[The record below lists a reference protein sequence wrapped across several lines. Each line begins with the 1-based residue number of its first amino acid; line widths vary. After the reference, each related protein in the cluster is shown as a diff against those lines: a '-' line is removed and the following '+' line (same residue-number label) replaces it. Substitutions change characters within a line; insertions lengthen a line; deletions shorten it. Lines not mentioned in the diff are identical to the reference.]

1 MLGFILT
8 NCTGLLVEGDE
19 EIDVNR
25 LSSATL
31 EERLVELDAE
41 LHQLA
46 TLSLRGGAGAVGYR
60 STPWFETD
68 PDKWIQIDLDH
79 PQPVDQVILVPV
91 IWRDAKRG
99 FVADGFPIEFQVII
113 GKAGDKN
120 GEVVASFNANDA
132 LLPRIAP
139 LVISFPESIASWV
152 KIEAATLSRS
162 VYDEAM
168 VLQFSEILVF
178 NGPDNIALHADV
190 TPSEY
195 HQNDTWH
202 PDNLVDGFVPYL
214 MDAASGSKS
223 LGFVSVSEHSD
234 PLALTFDLEEI
245 HSLDRVHLH
254 QIDLSDTVPQGAV
267 SDFGLPEQLVI
278 QAANRADFSNAV
290 QLAEYRKKSIRDIG
304 PVLKWRFP
312 PVASRYVKLTVV
324 EPFQKNSGWRVSGFA
339 EIEVFSEGQN
349 VSLGKTATS
358 SIDLGRSSQRL
369 AALTDG
375 DNFQGEILAERKWL
389 NQLAR
394 RHDLEVERPLIIA
407 ELNRRYGLHKVYLT
421 RMGWLAALLG
431 CGIVITFLI
440 GRMIR
445 LRKLTEVR
453 ERFAADLHDDLGANL
468 HTIGLLSDLA
478 VRAKENPE
486 KLTELLRKVRSE
498 TERSATAVRRCVNIH
513 EAGEY
518 QGLIEDMQRTVRRTL
533 GALEHEFTVHGE
545 SYINQLPSQVAYDLF
560 LFYKEC
566 LVNISRHS
574 EASRFETH
582 ITADHKSIRL
592 IVNDNGIGLT
602 NKSLIPKSLER
613 RARLLKAKYT
623 VERNN
628 PQGTI
633 VQLDLPVTFQVSNQ

>member
-1 MLGFILT
+1 MRWIWIVWWFIST
-8 NCTGLLVEGDE
+8 NCFCLLVTGDE
-19 EIDVNR
+19 EVDENR
-25 LSSATL
+25 LSSAAL
-31 EERLVELDAE
+31 EERLVEIDAE
-41 LHQLA
+41 LDQLA
-46 TLSLRGGAGAVGYR
+46 ALSLRGGAGAVGYR
-60 STPWFETD
+60 STPWSETD
-68 PDKWIQIDLDH
+68 PDKWIQIDLAH
-79 PQPVDQVILVPV
+79 PQPVDEVILVPV

-113 GKAGDKN
+113 GKAGDEN
-120 GEVVASFNANDA
+120 GEIVASFNADDG

-139 LVISFPESIASWV
+139 LVISFPESIASWLR
-152 KIEAATLSRS
+152 IEASTLSRS
-162 VYDEAM
+162 VYNEAM
-168 VLQFSEILVF
+168 VLQFSEILLF
-178 NGPDNIALHADV
+178 SGPDNVALHADV

-223 LGFVSVSEHSD
+223 LGFVGVSEHSE
-234 PLALTFDLEEI
+234 PLSLTIDLDKS
-245 HSLDRVHLH
+245 HSLDRIHLH
-254 QIDLSDTVPQGAV
+254 QIDLSDTVPQGAM
-267 SDFGLPEQLVI
+267 SDFGLPQQLVI
-278 QAANRADFSNAV
+278 EAAIRADFSNAV
-290 QLAEYRKKSIRDIG
+290 QLAEYRRNSIRDIG
-304 PVLKWRFP
+304 PILKWRFP
-312 PVASRYVKLTVV
+312 PVACRYVKLTVL
-324 EPFQKNSGWRVSGFA
+324 EPFEKHPSRSVTGFA
-339 EIEVFSEGQN
+339 EIEIFSEGQN

-358 SIDLGRSSQRL
+358 SIDLGHSSQRL
-369 AALTDG
+369 SALTDG
-375 DNFQGEILAERKWL
+375 NNFQGEILADRDWL

-394 RHDLEVERPLIIA
+394 RHDLEVKRPRIVA
-407 ELNRRYGLHKVYLT
+407 ELNRRYARHKVYLT

-498 TERSATAVRRCVNIH
+498 TERSARAVRRCVNIH

-518 QGLIEDMQRTVRRTL
+518 RGLIEDMQRTVRRTL
-533 GALEHEFTVHGE
+533 GALEHEFTVRGE
-545 SYINQLPSQVAYDLF
+545 SYINQLPSQLAYDLF

-566 LVNISRHS
+566 VINISRHS
-574 EASRFETH
+574 EANRFETH
-582 ITADHKSIRL
+582 ITADHRSIRL
-592 IVNDNGIGLT
+592 IVNDNGIGLA
-602 NKSLIPKSLER
+602 NQSLIPKSLER

-623 VERNN
+623 VGQNSPR
-628 PQGTI
+628 GTI
-633 VQLDLPVTFQVSNQ
+633 IQLD